1 MDEWMNYE
9 QQSNDGN
16 TTIYYD
22 TTRIMKFEMWD
33 SQFELMRTVQIFGLY
48 PFRNVSECFSS
59 LCIDATHQ

>member
-1 MDEWMNYE
+1 MNGWMNYE

-33 SQFELMRTVQIFGLY
+33 SQFELMRTVQISGLY

-59 LCIDATHQ
+59 LFIDATHQ